1 MRPSDMRK
9 QGWSEMPDDGF
20 LALVGPLWHKE
31 TEEGTIYAILTGAK
45 HRNRS
50 GVVQGGLICTLAD
63 RAMGMASRARS
74 GNRRQVTITL
84 TMQFLDKVELGE
96 LLIAKPRV
104 VRQVRTL
111 SFGAVELFA
120 DERLV
125 ASATATFRLQSEAPP
140 PAQ

>member
-1 MRPSDMRK
+1 MQPGDMRK
-9 QGWSEMPDDGF
+9 QGWTEQPDDGF
-20 LALVGPLWHKE
+20 LALVGPLWRKE
-31 TEEGTIYAILTGAK
+31 SDEGTLYAILTGAK

-50 GVVQGGLICTLAD
+50 DVVQGGLICTLAD

-84 TMQFLDKVELGE
+84 TMQFLDKLELGE

-104 VRQVRTL
+104 IRQVRTL
-111 SFGAVELFA
+111 SFGAVDLFA

-125 ASATATFRLQSEAPP
+125 ASATATFRLQSEPAA

>member
-63 RAMGMASRARS
+63 RAMGMAVIGMCGGQGGGHARAPPASAGNTCARDTRVRDTCSRGTRGARS
-74 GNRRQVTITL
+74 GR
-84 TMQFLDKVELGE
+84 G
-96 LLIAKPRV
+96 
-104 VRQVRTL
+104 
-111 SFGAVELFA
+111 
-120 DERLV
+120 
-125 ASATATFRLQSEAPP
+125 
-140 PAQ
+140 